1 MSQDRAEEKGDHEDV
16 CTIVAASCAGKA
28 IDGRPR
34 VSAEVKVASDPKD
47 PAERRIPAGTK
58 SKGPLQSQSGS
69 PLSAATMTLGVGFFA
84 LLACLLVLGTLAE
97 GIRAQEVFTLDAVAT
112 PFLHALASPAL
123 DAVMN
128 VLTFIGSDFVIPP
141 LFVIAVLGLIRIR
154 RRREA
159 LFLAIASIGSLI
171 LNATMKLVFQRP
183 RPQLAYAQV
192 LPDYSF
198 PSGHTMNSLVFYVA
212 LAIVLWAIF
221 GRRVG
226 LIATVAAVVLAILVG
241 VSRIYLG
248 YHYFTDVL
256 GGFLAG
262 TGWLLIVGAAFRT
275 GPLYNLWREA
285 APAAAAETDTP
296 SRKRA

>member
-1 MSQDRAEEKGDHEDV
+1 MSQDRAEEKGDHADV
-16 CTIVAASCAGKA
+16 CTIVAATSAGGS
-28 IDGRPR
+28 ILGRPHLT
-34 VSAEVKVASDPKD
+34 AEVKVTSRPKD
-47 PAERRIPAGTK
+47 PAEPQIPAGTQ
-58 SKGPLQSQSGS
+58 SKGPLQSQRGS
-69 PLSAATMTLGVGFFA
+69 PLGAVTMTVVVGFFA
-84 LLACLLVLGTLAE
+84 LLACLLVLGTLAA
-97 GIRAQEVFTLDAVAT
+97 GIRDQEVFTMDTVAT
-112 PFLHALASPAL
+112 PFLHGLASPAL

-128 VLTFIGSDFVIPP
+128 GLTLIGSDFVIVP
-141 LFVIAVLGLIRIR
+141 LFIVAVIGLVRVR

-159 LFLAIASIGSLI
+159 LFLAVASVGSLI
-171 LNATMKLVFQRP
+171 LNATMKVFFQRP

-226 LIATVAAVVLAILVG
+226 AIAVPAAVVLAVFVG
-241 VSRIYLG
+241 ISRIYLG

-256 GGFLAG
+256 GALLAG
-262 TGWLLIVGAAFRT
+262 AGWLLVVGAAFRT

-285 APAAAAETDTP
+285 APAAATGADAP